1 MTDGAKE
8 GVVSLVPA
16 HSGDGEG
23 RPAFTYLE
31 NKNLHSDVVMFHAL
45 HQAEHTGIV
54 AHHGVETSLEEEK
67 REERY

>member
-1 MTDGAKE
+1 MEK
-8 GVVSLVPA
+8 
-16 HSGDGEG
+16 GD
-23 RPAFTYLE
+23 RHLHTYLE

-54 AHHGVETSLEEEK
+54 AHHSIETSLEEEK